1 MTMSEKIFAM
11 NSIKDNPDWQLS
23 HIGHIDNF
31 LPLCDKSGKYVLGA
45 GYLLEDGFFTKEQ
58 VANAIETEKGH
69 WICKKCKK
77 AWKKLEKQF
86 NKKST

>member
-1 MTMSEKIFAM
+1 MSEKIFAM
-11 NSIKDNPDWQLS
+11 DSVKQNPDFQLS

-45 GYLLEDGFFTKEQ
+45 GYILEGSFLTKEQ
-58 VANAIETEKGH
+58 VTNAIENEKGH

-77 AWKKLEKQF
+77 TWKNL
-86 NKKST
+86 NKKPI